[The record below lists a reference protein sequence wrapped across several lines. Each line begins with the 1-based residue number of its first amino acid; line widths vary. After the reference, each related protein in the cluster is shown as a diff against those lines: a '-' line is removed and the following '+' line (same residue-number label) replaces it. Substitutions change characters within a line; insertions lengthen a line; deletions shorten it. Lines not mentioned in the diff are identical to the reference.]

1 MTVTMQQEAD
11 STGLPTFVRRFTAT
25 ARGAR
30 LARHFATVE
39 LADSGRLGGDGEADA
54 VALVVAELASNAVR
68 HGNVRGRQF
77 EVRLTCMPEAVRV
90 AVSDARGDRQPC
102 ARPAGDGEGGHGMRL
117 VASLA
122 TAWGVDRRDV
132 GKTVWADVP
141 CGGGR

>member
-1 MTVTMQQEAD
+1 MTVTTQQEAD

-25 ARGAR
+25 AKGAR

-39 LADSGRLGGDGEADA
+39 LFDSGRLERDEEIDA

-77 EVRLTCMPEAVRV
+77 EVQLICMPEVVRV

-102 ARPAGDGEGGHGMRL
+102 AQPASEGEGGHGMRL
-117 VASLA
+117 VASLS